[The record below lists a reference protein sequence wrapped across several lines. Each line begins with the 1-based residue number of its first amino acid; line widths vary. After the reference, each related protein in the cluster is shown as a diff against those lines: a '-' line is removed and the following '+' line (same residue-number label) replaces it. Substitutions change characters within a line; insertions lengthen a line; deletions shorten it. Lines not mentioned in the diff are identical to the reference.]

1 MPRLTQTFLSRLKK
15 ETLLN
20 FCVTIG
26 LTDDISNDLL
36 QKNVSKMLK
45 CDFITFINSM
55 KTVFS
60 EDELYELY
68 EKFINPIPQ
77 SSPVATSPVSP
88 VAPIIQSPASSIIK
102 SPVAPII
109 KSPASSIIKSPVAPI
124 IQSPVSSIIKS
135 PVIPVTSPVIKSPIQ
150 SVATSPT
157 PTPDTNLV
165 PVSRQTAYP
174 NVISTELPKLQEI
187 RSSQS
192 ETGAIPKKTF
202 KPSSQLL
209 RKKVGSTI
217 KSTIDE
223 MMDNLNLE
231 ESIQPSLDI
240 ILPPPT
246 DFCDAEK
253 KRVTFH
259 KDVVG
264 GSVNEPVNEPVNES
278 VNEGYSVINA
288 LFDDK
293 SLENVVYFHR
303 KETKPDESDRKSL
316 LKIDDQEQQI
326 VHQIRDATE
335 IAQILN
341 AIKQSPNAHL
351 STLSNVDYLIGKMFG
366 LVF

>member
-88 VAPIIQSPASSIIK
+88 VAPIIQ
-102 SPVAPII
+102 
-109 KSPASSIIKSPVAPI
+109 SPASSIIKSPVAPI